1 MPMLTQ
7 SKLKQISN
15 ILSAGGVIGLPT
27 DTVYGLACDAFN
39 TEAVQKITNIKGR
52 EAAKYYVLQIANI
65 EQLNSIVKPLTD
77 KQLTIIKTY
86 WPGEI
91 TFIFQKSSSFL
102 LPYLTDT
109 VGIRIPNHQI
119 TKDILAYYNK
129 PLVVTSLNRSGEPAV
144 TDYKEI
150 SEDLKNDIDY
160 LVVSEEKGSN
170 IASTIVDLS
179 QELPLII
186 RQGKVIFS

>member
-1 MPMLTQ
+1 MLTQ

-15 ILSAGGVIGLPT
+15 ILSNGGVIGIPT

-39 TEAVQKITNIKGR
+39 SEAVQKISNIKGR
-52 EAAKYYVLQIANI
+52 EAAKHYVLQIANI
-65 EQLNSIVKPLTD
+65 EQLHDIVKPLTD

-91 TFIFQKSSSFL
+91 TFIFQKSSSL
-102 LPYLTDT
+102 SLPYLADT
-109 VGIRIPNHQI
+109 VGIRIPKHEI

-144 TDYKEI
+144 THYKEI

-170 IASTIVDLS
+170 IASTILDLS
-179 QELPLII
+179 KELPIVI